1 VTAQDALAR
10 HRMTRA
16 QEALQEADLLAGQG
30 HYNTA
35 LNRAYYAAFYAAR
48 AILALNR
55 LDSSRHSEV
64 IALIQKH
71 FVSSGIISDDVAGVL
86 PQAFARRQVTDY
98 GDFAQATAEEVTKLR
113 EEVVRFLSACERVLA
128 ES

>member
-10 HRMTRA
+10 HRMNRA
-16 QEALQEADLLAGQG
+16 QEALQEADLLADQG

-35 LNRAYYAAFYAAR
+35 LNRVYYAAFYAAR
-48 AILALNR
+48 ALLALNR
-55 LDSSRHSEV
+55 LDSSRHGGV

-71 FVSSGIISDDVAGVL
+71 FVSSGIISDDVARVL